1 MCSENTV
8 LVSPNMKDRSPSS
21 FKRTLNFIPMLL
33 LCMTTLHTPAHATSY
48 TTNFPKTEP
57 LISEGGHWITAGTAG
72 VDWHATLCGG
82 KGDRHVA
89 SVSTTPGYA
98 SPPTEP
104 GHFGDALAL
113 LTGNWKPD
121 QTAQA
126 TVRVVSPSGWPE
138 AEIRLRTSPKDAT
151 GYEIMWSAKKDSGER
166 YLAIATWDGPS
177 SAEPHYTIL
186 KSLKGAEYG
195 VVTGDV
201 IKGTIIGNTITAY
214 KNGKLQFTITND
226 KFSHG
231 NPGFGFNEGPS
242 GIYGITSF
250 SASDDVSQA
259 HSEMT
264 AIPGK
269 LRASGDQM
277 QTLQDRSQSIA
288 AGSNTSIVISRR
300 PAGPR
305 NVQSLPVIS
314 LSSPARIATRTAPA
328 QGTSRP
334 EIQTSPPCRLG

>member
-1 MCSENTV
+1 MCNGTSSNSSPRTV
-8 LVSPNMKDRSPSS
+8 KSPSP
-21 FKRTLNFIPMLL
+21 FEKTALMFIPMLL
-33 LCMTTLHTPAHATSY
+33 LCMATLLTPAFATSY
-48 TTNFPKTEP
+48 TTNFPKAEP
-57 LISEGGHWITAGTAG
+57 LISEGGHWITAETAG

-113 LTGNWKPD
+113 LTGTWKPD

-126 TVRVVSPSGWPE
+126 TVRVDSPSGWPE

-186 KSLKGAEYG
+186 KSLKGPEYG

-214 KNGKLQFTITND
+214 KNGKLQFQITND

-259 HSEMT
+259 DSEKPAIHSDQ
-264 AIPGK
+264 
-269 LRASGDQM
+269 RASGNNDV
-277 QTLQDRSQSIA
+277 
-288 AGSNTSIVISRR
+288 AGSSTLAFQTDGLDAVIAISRY
-300 PAGPR
+300 PANPR
-305 NVQSLPVIS
+305 NAQSLPVTFPSS
-314 LSSPARIATRTAPA
+314 LEETATRTASA
-328 QGTSRP
+328 KGTSRP
-334 EIQTSPPCRLG
+334 EIQT